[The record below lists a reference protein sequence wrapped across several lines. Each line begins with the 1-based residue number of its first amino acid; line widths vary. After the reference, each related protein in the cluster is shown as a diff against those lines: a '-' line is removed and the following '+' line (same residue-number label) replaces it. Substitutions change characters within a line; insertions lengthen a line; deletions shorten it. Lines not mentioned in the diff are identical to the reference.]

1 MKNIVLIISAFLFT
15 TLFASCELS
24 TYPID
29 EPANI
34 KIDSALLGKWK
45 EKSKKGNKDFI
56 TITRLNDYKY
66 SIVDKDKGLKT
77 EAMPAYLSVVNNV
90 RFMNVFIKDSSDEGY
105 MFYRIHSVDA
115 KAGIIS
121 ILTVGDSTLKY
132 LYNPSEVRKY
142 IAKRMNDRDF
152 YSDTTILLR
161 MK

>member
-1 MKNIVLIISAFLFT
+1 MKNIVLIISAFLIT

-29 EPANI
+29 DPANI

-45 EKSKKGNKDFI
+45 DKNKKGNKDYI
-56 TITRLNDYKY
+56 TVTKLNDYKY
-66 SIVDKDKGLKT
+66 NIVDKDKGLKT
-77 EAMPAYLSVVNNV
+77 ESMPAYLSVVNNV

-115 KAGIIS
+115 KAGTIS
-121 ILTVGDSTLKY
+121 LSTVCDSMLKY
-132 LYNPSEVRKY
+132 MYTPAEVRKY

-152 YSDTTILLR
+152 YSDTTYLVR

>member
-1 MKNIVLIISAFLFT
+1 MKNIVLIIAAFLLT
-15 TLFASCELS
+15 TLFASCDLS

-45 EKSKKGNKDFI
+45 EKSKTGKKDFI

-66 SIVDKDKGLKT
+66 NIVDIDKGLKT
-77 EAMPAYLSVVNNV
+77 GVMPAYLSVVNNV
-90 RFMNVFIKDSSDEGY
+90 RFMNVYIKDSSDEGY

-115 KAGIIS
+115 KAGTLS
-121 ILTVGDSTLKY
+121 FSTVGDSMLKY
-132 LYNPSEVRKY
+132 QYNPAEVRKY

-152 YSDTTILLR
+152 YSDTLTLVR